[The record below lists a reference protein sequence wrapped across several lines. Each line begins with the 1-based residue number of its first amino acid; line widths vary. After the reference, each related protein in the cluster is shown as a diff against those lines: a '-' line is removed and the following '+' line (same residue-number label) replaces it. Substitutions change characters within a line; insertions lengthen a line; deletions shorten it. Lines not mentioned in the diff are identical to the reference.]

1 MLVRI
6 CESPQSLPVINKR
19 ELLLHHGGKDLNDCH
34 KVTEVL
40 AACRYT
46 APAKDANGCREG
58 TGHMSTDEHR

>member
-6 CESPQSLPVINKR
+6 CESPQSLPVINTR

-40 AACRYT
+40 AANN
-46 APAKDANGCREG
+46 ANVRELLK
-58 TGHMSTDEHR
+58 TTSTDEHR